1 MKISFTTQKIPT
13 CFRGLPYEAPSQDE
27 EHNDD
32 ELTQEE
38 IEIMAKKEAKFQE
51 ARKRRIQAD
60 KAEAKRRRIMQAMTK
75 I

>member
-1 MKISFTTQKIPT
+1 
-13 CFRGLPYEAPSQDE
+13 
-27 EHNDD
+27 
-32 ELTQEE
+32 
-38 IEIMAKKEAKFQE
+38 MAKKEAKFQE